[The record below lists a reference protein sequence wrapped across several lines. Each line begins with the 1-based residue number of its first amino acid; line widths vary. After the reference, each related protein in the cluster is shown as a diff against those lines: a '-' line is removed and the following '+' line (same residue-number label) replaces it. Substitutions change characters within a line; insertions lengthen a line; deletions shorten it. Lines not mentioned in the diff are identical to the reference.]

1 MSKFN
6 LNNRILMFAICSS
19 IEYDLRKYLIN
30 NSENIEIPQA
40 LCEKAINRNKE
51 IKSLNNTSNEEAI
64 LIELDMGDLVGMI
77 SGNAPIFE
85 ISASAKKAF
94 LDIFDKVIP
103 IRNKVMHTRPIEFS
117 DRGTLEETLHTLDE
131 NVIFIKWEE
140 LIKTRYSLKNNPQ
153 KLIVETTFIPEL
165 DNTTK
170 IYHNLPVPEFD
181 DTGYIGRRKEIN
193 ELLSLIES
201 DKHQI
206 VTVIGNGGI
215 GKTAITVKA
224 LYELLDGTN
233 NFGYEAIIWI
243 SLKTKTLSK
252 GEFINI
258 SSSITEIS
266 SMYSNLHE
274 NMIKI
279 TENVDE
285 DILTFM
291 REFSTLL
298 VVDNLE
304 TLPTSEIIDF
314 FKKIPSNSKVLLTSR
329 SGLGELENRYSL
341 REMNKGDAREYFI
354 SLSKYYQ
361 LNLHEKPAKDI
372 DGLIEN
378 HLYSSPLS
386 IKWYIT
392 SIFFGTDPV
401 VILSNKDGLV
411 EFSMSNIIDNLS
423 LTEIEVLWLLLV
435 EGKPLSY
442 GELDYYINPK
452 HSHLLISSINK
463 LSTTSMLRT
472 SSKGNYDINNM
483 AKDYLKTYRVPNTEF
498 IKDVTKKRQVLNR
511 MLQEIKTK
519 NEADP
524 YNPRSLF
531 SNLKNENT
539 KIASYYLINALEHS
553 SKRDWENAENMIK
566 KAENVAPDYFEV
578 YKIKAFI
585 NAESGNL
592 MDAITS
598 YRIAI
603 ENAHDDIEKASVCYL
618 FSVFYTI
625 KIQDYIMAKELIEEA
640 QKYAGKE
647 PRITLERGR
656 VHMYLGE
663 FEKALEI
670 FESIDT
676 KELRTDKLLNQY
688 ASKVS
693 ELYRRMA
700 GNYNNRDL
708 KLKYVYLEKSINELN
723 KLRHIDPMT
732 CVVLMKALI
741 DLTYIFSYEPA
752 LKLFISSFEGNMTLI
767 QNNSSGYVNRLRV
780 RIDNNESLLPEKIV
794 RNGMNLGIS
803 FSERA
808 KNITNKNKGIITKIT
823 DSFGFIRNAYGDYY
837 FKVFDLK
844 YDNPVVGDKVIF
856 ELRDSVKGPK
866 AVRIKDVD

>member
-1 MSKFN
+1 
-6 LNNRILMFAICSS
+6 
-19 IEYDLRKYLIN
+19 
-30 NSENIEIPQA
+30 
-40 LCEKAINRNKE
+40 
-51 IKSLNNTSNEEAI
+51 
-64 LIELDMGDLVGMI
+64 
-77 SGNAPIFE
+77 
-85 ISASAKKAF
+85 
-94 LDIFDKVIP
+94 
-103 IRNKVMHTRPIEFS
+103 
-117 DRGTLEETLHTLDE
+117 
-131 NVIFIKWEE
+131 
-140 LIKTRYSLKNNPQ
+140 
-153 KLIVETTFIPEL
+153 
-165 DNTTK
+165 
-170 IYHNLPVPEFD
+170 
-181 DTGYIGRRKEIN
+181 
-193 ELLSLIES
+193 
-201 DKHQI
+201 
-206 VTVIGNGGI
+206 
-215 GKTAITVKA
+215 
-224 LYELLDGTN
+224 
-233 NFGYEAIIWI
+233 
-243 SLKTKTLSK
+243 
-252 GEFINI
+252 
-258 SSSITEIS
+258 
-266 SMYSNLHE
+266 
-274 NMIKI
+274 
-279 TENVDE
+279 
-285 DILTFM
+285 
-291 REFSTLL
+291 
-298 VVDNLE
+298 
-304 TLPTSEIIDF
+304 
-314 FKKIPSNSKVLLTSR
+314 
-329 SGLGELENRYSL
+329 
-341 REMNKGDAREYFI
+341 
-354 SLSKYYQ
+354 
-361 LNLHEKPAKDI
+361 
-372 DGLIEN
+372 
-378 HLYSSPLS
+378 
-386 IKWYIT
+386 
-392 SIFFGTDPV
+392 
-401 VILSNKDGLV
+401 
-411 EFSMSNIIDNLS
+411 
-423 LTEIEVLWLLLV
+423 
-435 EGKPLSY
+435 
-442 GELDYYINPK
+442 
-452 HSHLLISSINK
+452 
-463 LSTTSMLRT
+463 
-472 SSKGNYDINNM
+472 M

>member
-1 MSKFN
+1 
-6 LNNRILMFAICSS
+6 NRILMFAICSS

-40 LCEKAINRNKE
+40 LYEKAINRNKE

-386 IKWYIT
+386 IKW
-392 SIFFGTDPV
+392 
-401 VILSNKDGLV
+401 
-411 EFSMSNIIDNLS
+411 
-423 LTEIEVLWLLLV
+423 
-435 EGKPLSY
+435 
-442 GELDYYINPK
+442 
-452 HSHLLISSINK
+452 
-463 LSTTSMLRT
+463 
-472 SSKGNYDINNM
+472 
-483 AKDYLKTYRVPNTEF
+483 
-498 IKDVTKKRQVLNR
+498 
-511 MLQEIKTK
+511 
-519 NEADP
+519 
-524 YNPRSLF
+524 
-531 SNLKNENT
+531 
-539 KIASYYLINALEHS
+539 
-553 SKRDWENAENMIK
+553 
-566 KAENVAPDYFEV
+566 
-578 YKIKAFI
+578 
-585 NAESGNL
+585 
-592 MDAITS
+592 
-598 YRIAI
+598 
-603 ENAHDDIEKASVCYL
+603 
-618 FSVFYTI
+618 
-625 KIQDYIMAKELIEEA
+625 
-640 QKYAGKE
+640 
-647 PRITLERGR
+647 
-656 VHMYLGE
+656 
-663 FEKALEI
+663 
-670 FESIDT
+670 
-676 KELRTDKLLNQY
+676 
-688 ASKVS
+688 
-693 ELYRRMA
+693 
-700 GNYNNRDL
+700 
-708 KLKYVYLEKSINELN
+708 
-723 KLRHIDPMT
+723 
-732 CVVLMKALI
+732 
-741 DLTYIFSYEPA
+741 
-752 LKLFISSFEGNMTLI
+752 
-767 QNNSSGYVNRLRV
+767 
-780 RIDNNESLLPEKIV
+780 
-794 RNGMNLGIS
+794 
-803 FSERA
+803 
-808 KNITNKNKGIITKIT
+808 
-823 DSFGFIRNAYGDYY
+823 
-837 FKVFDLK
+837 
-844 YDNPVVGDKVIF
+844 
-856 ELRDSVKGPK
+856 
-866 AVRIKDVD
+866 